1 MICTPRDRAGQN
13 DRCME
18 SVNTERSSS
27 GSAAVAAELAS
38 INAQLTNV
46 ATKSDILKIEKTI
59 ETLKGDMNNTVHKVA
74 SEKVRD
80 AMTKRHET
88 CQLEFKNVIS
98 MAIEEHVKA
107 LHPRTSQ
114 SPQQKAFWTPAR
126 IEFAKLI
133 GVVIAAALAA
143 IFGVKVV

>member
-1 MICTPRDRAGQN
+1 MGSGADKTKMDN
-13 DRCME
+13 TD
-18 SVNTERSSS
+18 TERTSS
-27 GSAAVAAELAS
+27 GSARVAVELAS

-46 ATKSDILKIEKTI
+46 ATKSDILNIEKTI

-80 AMTKRHET
+80 AMERRHET
-88 CQLEFKNVIS
+88 CQLELKNTIS
-98 MAIEEHVKA
+98 AAMEEHVKA

-114 SPQQKAFWTPAR
+114 SPQQKVFWTPAR